1 MAKQPPHPLA
11 VRLADVQRER
21 GISGSEM
28 SRRLQINP
36 STWTRLMAGD
46 VQPSLR
52 VVQAAVAAFPEV
64 RSFCVELLM
73 IRSDLIEDAEE
84 PAKASA

>member
-11 VRLADVQRER
+11 VRLLDVQRER
-21 GISGSEM
+21 GLSGSEM

-52 VVQAAVAAFPEV
+52 VVQAAVGAFPEV

-73 IRSDLIEDAEE
+73 IRRDHVEDSDGPERA
-84 PAKASA
+84 AS